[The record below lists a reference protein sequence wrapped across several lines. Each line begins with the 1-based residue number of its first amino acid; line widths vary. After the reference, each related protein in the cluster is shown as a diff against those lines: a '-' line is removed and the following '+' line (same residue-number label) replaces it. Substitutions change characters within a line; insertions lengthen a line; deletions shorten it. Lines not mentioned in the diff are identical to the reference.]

1 VPEQELLTGWGRT
14 APTAAQVSHLG
25 ADTEAVAEAVT
36 RAGDRG
42 ILARGLGRSYG
53 DAAQN
58 AGGRVL
64 LLDQAQHL
72 HLDAGAGV
80 VHVDAG
86 VSLDRLIRELLPLGF
101 FVSVT
106 PGTRFVT
113 VGGAIAADIH
123 GKNHHVEG
131 SFAEHVVEMT
141 LVTADGQIQVLTPEG
156 TPELFWATVGG
167 MGLTGVITSAAL
179 RVKPVDTAYIR
190 VDTDRTANLAELV
203 DLMRRTDDDYTYSVA
218 WIDLL
223 AKGDAMGRA
232 VLTRGEHA
240 TAGDLP
246 DRLAHRP
253 LELRAAQRL
262 RAPGWAPNRLMN
274 HWSVKAFN
282 EAWFRKAPKTRRD
295 EITHL
300 AAFFHPLDG
309 VAEWNRLYGS
319 RGLVQYQFVVPA
331 TAEEALTEAVRRI
344 ADAGHA
350 SFLAV
355 LKRFGPGNPGML
367 SFPQEGWTLALDLP
381 ADPGLAPLLD
391 ALDALVVEAGGR
403 IYLAKDARARPQTLR
418 RMYPRLEEFQEVRRR
433 VDPRGVFTSDLAR
446 RLDL

>member
-141 LVTADGQIQVLTPEG
+141 LVTADGQSQVLTSEG

-391 ALDALVVEAGGR
+391 ALDALVVEARGR